1 MKSRYDEFS
10 SLILGINK
18 SIQKIKNFEMN
29 NFGLKGKQVQCIFH
43 LYNDEEGISVT
54 QLASLCGE
62 DKGAMSRTIKE
73 LEMGDYLYIEERGKQ
88 KYRNPIKLTERGREL
103 GRILSERIDEIFSL
117 GSRGVE
123 DEEREKFYQ
132 LLRLVSNNLQEICK
146 NYGGDNGN

>member
-73 LEMGDYLYIEERGKQ
+73 LEMGDYLYLEERGKQ

-146 NYGGDNGN
+146 NYGGYNGN